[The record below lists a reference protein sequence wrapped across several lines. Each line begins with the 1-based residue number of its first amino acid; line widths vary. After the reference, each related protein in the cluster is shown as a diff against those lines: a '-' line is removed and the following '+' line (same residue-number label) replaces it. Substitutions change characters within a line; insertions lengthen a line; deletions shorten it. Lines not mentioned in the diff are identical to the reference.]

1 MFKEQWEEHF
11 RNYHQTPGGGQRF
24 TPNTS
29 DEDTVDISS
38 DDDDDEPQADMVLL
52 PDNTDEFAA
61 DAGRHVHST
70 PLHTPPPSPDV
81 IEIVAVDQ
89 NRRRN
94 KVTHHPPLGGA
105 KAPRKRPASA
115 QNPSSKKVCFKK
127 DSNSRPILL
136 QDTAIV
142 EAGPAIRDPL
152 EPGPSGVRPSQ
163 PIIGEAGPSRE
174 ADIRVVGQSTR
185 NGGGGP
191 SGQAG
196 PSRNRQSGRLGKGK
210 AKNPGK
216 ARNPNIQPEPEPE
229 PEPEPKQPPVKQS
242 TRENNLRLHEKFK
255 QGKISEL
262 KMRRMGFLK
271 VNFFRNNFFKEVNI
285 NFFANF
291 LDFF

>member
-38 DDDDDEPQADMVLL
+38 DDDDEPQEDMVLL

-229 PEPEPKQPPVKQS
+229 LEPEPKQPPVKQS

-271 VNFFRNNFFKEVNI
+271 VNFFQKQFFQRSEYQL
-285 NFFANF
+285 FCQ
-291 LDFF
+291 LP

>member
-38 DDDDDEPQADMVLL
+38 DDDDEPQEDMVLL

-229 PEPEPKQPPVKQS
+229 PEPEQPPVKES
-242 TRENNLRLHEKFK
+242 TRNKNLRLIEKFK

-271 VNFFRNNFFKEVNI
+271 VNFFQKQFFQRSEYQL
-285 NFFANF
+285 FCQ
-291 LDFF
+291 LP

>member
-1 MFKEQWEEHF
+1 
-11 RNYHQTPGGGQRF
+11 
-24 TPNTS
+24 
-29 DEDTVDISS
+29 
-38 DDDDDEPQADMVLL
+38 MVLL

-70 PLHTPPPSPDV
+70 PLHMPPPSPDV

-229 PEPEPKQPPVKQS
+229 PEQPPVKES
-242 TRENNLRLHEKFK
+242 TRNKNLRLIEKFK

-271 VNFFRNNFFKEVNI
+271 VNFFQKQFFQRSEYQL
-285 NFFANF
+285 FCQ
-291 LDFF
+291 LP

>member
-38 DDDDDEPQADMVLL
+38 DDDDDEPQEDMVLL

-70 PLHTPPPSPDV
+70 PLHTPPLSPDV

-271 VNFFRNNFFKEVNI
+271 VNFFQKQFFQRSEYQL
-285 NFFANF
+285 FCQ
-291 LDFF
+291 LP

>member
-38 DDDDDEPQADMVLL
+38 DNDDDDEPQADMVLL

-271 VNFFRNNFFKEVNI
+271 VNFFQKQFFQRSEYQL
-285 NFFANF
+285 FCQ
-291 LDFF
+291 LP

>member
-38 DDDDDEPQADMVLL
+38 DDDDDEPQEDMVLL

-70 PLHTPPPSPDV
+70 PSHTPPPSPDV

-271 VNFFRNNFFKEVNI
+271 VNFFQKQFFQRSEYQL
-285 NFFANF
+285 FCQ
-291 LDFF
+291 LP

>member
-38 DDDDDEPQADMVLL
+38 DDDDDDDEPQADMVLL

-142 EAGPAIRDPL
+142 EAGPFI
-152 EPGPSGVRPSQ
+152 
-163 PIIGEAGPSRE
+163 
-174 ADIRVVGQSTR
+174 
-185 NGGGGP
+185 
-191 SGQAG
+191 
-196 PSRNRQSGRLGKGK
+196 
-210 AKNPGK
+210 
-216 ARNPNIQPEPEPE
+216 
-229 PEPEPKQPPVKQS
+229 
-242 TRENNLRLHEKFK
+242 
-255 QGKISEL
+255 
-262 KMRRMGFLK
+262 
-271 VNFFRNNFFKEVNI
+271 
-285 NFFANF
+285 
-291 LDFF
+291 